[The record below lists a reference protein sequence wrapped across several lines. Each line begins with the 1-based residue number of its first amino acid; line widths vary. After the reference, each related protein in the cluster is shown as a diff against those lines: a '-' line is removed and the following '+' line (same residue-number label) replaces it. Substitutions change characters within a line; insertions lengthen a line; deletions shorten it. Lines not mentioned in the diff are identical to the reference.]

1 MAHYKHPNDT
11 HGSYLWKWHDP
22 NKRNILNSS
31 DVASIQ
37 HSNVE
42 YSFISSMPFWNCW
55 INSVPIT
62 QVAASYYTK
71 QWWEDNGW
79 KNPKI
84 FMAFIA
90 YPTETSVGALLSVG
104 GLLRDGNLKGW
115 IPFITTQWKKHLIL
129 VYIILVYRQKK
140 MKIATITSL
149 EVYQKFDMQGHFYQ
163 KFINPYHP
171 GLLLCTKH
179 MTKQL

>member
-1 MAHYKHPNDT
+1 MATIKIQIIHMAHI
-11 HGSYLWKWHDP
+11 WKRDDP
-22 NKRNILNSS
+22 NKRDIPNSS
-31 DVASIQ
+31 HVASIQ
-37 HSNVE
+37 HCITE

-62 QVAASYYTK
+62 QVAAFYYTK

-104 GLLRDGNLKGW
+104 GLVRDGNLKGW
-115 IPFITTQWKKHLIL
+115 IPFITTQWKKSSNFGLYYTC
-129 VYIILVYRQKK
+129 VQAEK
-140 MKIATITSL
+140 MKNAIITSL
-149 EVYQKFDMQGHFYQ
+149 DVH
-163 KFINPYHP
+163 
-171 GLLLCTKH
+171 
-179 MTKQL
+179 